1 MTEIT
6 APSDAPP
13 SPAEPSRRNVVAGMS
28 AAATVAVMGV
38 SNSSAAV
45 AQDKA
50 IAGAVIDATA
60 STLSFA
66 EVGRDLQPTHA
77 VSPGHTVQILLRWGD
92 PLTADAPTW
101 NPQRQT
107 AEAQNVQFGYDNDF
121 IAFKPLPYGSG
132 ASDRGLLCINHEA
145 ARNQLMFPGFTAR
158 KIDGLDKAL
167 VDVEMAA
174 HGHTIVEVFQQN
186 GDWTIELK
194 SPYNRRIT
202 ATTEIDIAGPAAGHA
217 RMMTKDD
224 PAGRL
229 VLGTLGNCA
238 GGETPWGTVLTA
250 EENIHHF
257 FGGEPRGTPESANHL
272 LMGISAERFYGW
284 HVHYPRFNVEADP
297 HEPNRFG
304 WIVEID
310 PYEPKARPIKRT
322 ALGRFKHEGAGVV
335 MNPDGRVVCYM
346 GDDEAFQ
353 FIYKFVSRGRVDAN
367 NRAANRKLL
376 DDGTLFVA
384 RFNDDH
390 TVTWMPLIWGAAPL
404 TSANGFASQADV
416 VIEARR
422 AAALLGA
429 TPMDRP
435 EDIEVNKVTHTV
447 FVALTKNA
455 RRTDAQTDAA
465 NPRGRNRHGHIM
477 EILPAG
483 AGSAAV
489 DHAATHA
496 GWQLLLLAGDPEDA
510 KVKAQYHPAVSKSGW
525 LSNPDNFT
533 VDPKGRL
540 WISTDGSNDFGF
552 ADGIWAT
559 DVVGQGRA
567 LTKHFFSCPVGAEL
581 TGPTFTPDG
590 TTLFC
595 SVQHPGDDDGSSFVT
610 PVTRW
615 PDFKDGIPPR
625 PSVIAIRAASGKPIG

>member
-1 MTEIT
+1 MTKRI
-6 APSDAPP
+6 PP
-13 SPAEPSRRNVVAGMS
+13 ADISSPSRRDVVAGLS
-28 AAATVAVMGV
+28 AAAA
-38 SNSSAAV
+38 AAV
-45 AQDKA
+45 TGVDGA
-50 IAGAVIDATA
+50 AGAEDKVKDATAADSKA
-60 STLSFA
+60 STLSFT
-66 EVGRDLQPTHA
+66 EVGRELQPSHA
-77 VSPGHTVQILLRWGD
+77 VSPGHNVQVLLRWGD
-92 PLTADAPTW
+92 ALTSDAPAWT
-101 NPQRQT
+101 PGTQT
-107 AEAQNVQFGYDNDF
+107 AAAQNLQFGYDNDF
-121 IAFKPLPYGSG
+121 IAFKPLPYGSE
-132 ASDRGLLCINHEA
+132 SSERGLLCINHEA
-145 ARNQLMFPGFTAR
+145 ARNQLMFPGFTKR
-158 KIDGLDKAL
+158 KVDDLDKAL
-167 VDVEMAA
+167 VDIEMAS
-174 HGHTIVEVFQQN
+174 HGHTIVEVFQKN
-186 GDWTIELK
+186 GAWNVELK

-202 ATTEIDIAGPAAGHA
+202 AMTEIDIAGPAAGHK

-229 VLGTLGNCA
+229 ALGTLGNCA

-250 EENIHHF
+250 EENIHQYF
-257 FGGEPRGTPESANHL
+257 AGDPRHTAESANHL
-272 LMGISAERFYGW
+272 LMGISAERLYGW
-284 HVHYPRFNVEADP
+284 HMHHPRFNVEADP

-335 MNPDGRVVCYM
+335 MNPDGRIVCYM

-353 FIYKFVSRGRVDAN
+353 FIYKFVSHGKIDAA
-367 NRAANRKLL
+367 NRAANRSLL

-390 TVTWMPLIWGAAPL
+390 TVTWMPLTWGTGPL
-404 TSANGFASQADV
+404 TPANGFASHADV

-435 EDIEVNKVTHTV
+435 EDIEVNKITHTV

-455 RRTDAQTDAA
+455 RRTDEQADAA

-477 EILPAG
+477 EISPMG
-483 AGSAAV
+483 AGTAGV
-489 DHAATHA
+489 DHAAPTARWVH
-496 GWQLLLLAGDPEDA
+496 LLLAGDPADP
-510 KVKAQYHPAVSKSGW
+510 KIKAQYNAGTSNEGW

-540 WISTDGSNDFGF
+540 WISTDGSNDFGH

-559 DVVGQGRA
+559 DVIGQGRA
-567 LTKHFFSCPVGAEL
+567 LTKHFFSCPIGAEL

-595 SVQHPGDDDGSSFVT
+595 SVQHPGDDDGSSFVK
-610 PVTRW
+610 PITRW

-625 PSVIAIRAASGKPIG
+625 PSVIAIRAANGKPIG